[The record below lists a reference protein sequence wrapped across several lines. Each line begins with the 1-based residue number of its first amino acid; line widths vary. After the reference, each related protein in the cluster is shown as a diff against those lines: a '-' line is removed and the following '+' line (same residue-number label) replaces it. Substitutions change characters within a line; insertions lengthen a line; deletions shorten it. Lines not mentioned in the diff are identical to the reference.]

1 MTGEILIIISV
12 VFSYTVL
19 GILIFILYFD
29 KKRLQY
35 EQNDLLN
42 RIMSRNY
49 QEYAQIEAKKLTVKE
64 VEEKSKILF
73 EEKDVFPVD

>member
-1 MTGEILIIISV
+1 MTGEILIVISV